1 MTQVAF
7 PTMSRE
13 DPAAVGVLATWYVRD
28 GEAVADGQLIA
39 EVQMDK
45 VDLEVTA
52 PVAGTIRIAV
62 AEGEEAAQGSV
73 IAVID

>member
-1 MTQVAF
+1 MTEVPF
-7 PTMSRE
+7 PVMSQA

-28 GEAVADGQLIA
+28 GEAVGAGQLVA

-45 VDLEVTA
+45 VDMDVTA
-52 PVAGTIRIAV
+52 PVAGTIRLTA
-62 AEGEEAAQGSV
+62 AEGEEVAQGTA